1 MDEAA
6 KRLEGKLGVD
16 RVRSLIADRCS
27 TDYAAERVESVR
39 LVHDV
44 QKLPVGR

>member
-6 KRLEGKLGVD
+6 KRLEGKLGFD

-27 TDYAAERVESVR
+27 TDYAAERRTAARRIMPPSVLR
-39 LVHDV
+39 T
-44 QKLPVGR
+44 RN